1 MSRCTAGSYID
12 RLLASRRCWPLWAP
26 GVGPNGPVQ
35 FLSGD
40 GSEGHLLSSCSLGM
54 QPQFISGAGVRGC
67 MPKQQTSLRPG
78 PAFSPAAVGQGLVAT
93 YPQQLSWV
101 KGLLPHNSCPR
112 PGSGSVLPSWLP
124 WATLGS
130 EAVLPSSCFG
140 PGFVSLTLAA
150 LVWRRG
156 LQGEGSGLSCRGHR
170 ACPGP

>member
-1 MSRCTAGSYID
+1 MGLYSFFLVREMRDICSV
-12 RLLASRRCWPLWAP
+12 LAAWGCSPSLFLELES
-26 GVGPNGPVQ
+26 GVVC
-35 FLSGD
+35 
-40 GSEGHLLSSCSLGM
+40 LSSRQAEARTCLL
-54 QPQFISGAGVRGC
+54 P
-67 MPKQQTSLRPG
+67 T
-78 PAFSPAAVGQGLVAT
+78 AVGQGLVAT

-112 PGSGSVLPSWLP
+112 PGSGAVLPSWLP

-140 PGFVSLTLAA
+140 PGFASLTLAT

-170 ACPGP
+170 ACLGPYANQDQGNVW